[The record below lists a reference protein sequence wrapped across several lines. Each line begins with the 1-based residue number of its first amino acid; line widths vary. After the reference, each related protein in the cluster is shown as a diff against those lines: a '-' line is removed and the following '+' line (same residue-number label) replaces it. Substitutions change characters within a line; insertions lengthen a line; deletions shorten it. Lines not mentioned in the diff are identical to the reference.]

1 MYTQGSGSGGED
13 GKEVDKQGQKK
24 KVGSPKRCCI
34 LATMI

>member
-24 KVGSPKRCCI
+24 KK
-34 LATMI
+34 LAAQKGAVY